1 MQIYHAIF
9 YNHPL
14 TDKKYVVLFLK
25 FLVLQNMIN
34 ISVFLVLTFPWLNMS
49 WKRCMK

>member
-14 TDKKYVVLFLK
+14 TDKKYVVLF
-25 FLVLQNMIN
+25 FE
-34 ISVFLVLTFPWLNMS
+34 ISS
-49 WKRCMK
+49 ASKRD